1 MTLGGRIQLR
11 PNVDLVELLSG
22 VQARVRTE
30 VVIADTRDTISLTG
44 QTHFL
49 VHGEAGVRR
58 VQQSVFFVCIDRH
71 VVVVAH
77 ARIDELDHHFL
88 LVNGFDIA
96 VTPIF
101 KRIGRGLAAAL
112 FHWAVVIAARG
123 MGIDLVGRPEHDINA
138 SAISHPS
145 GLTGGEMFVGVRD
158 AAVML
163 FLVLVLDGVGRG
175 IATEPELFDE
185 LISLFVVGELLK
197 RRKLFRRDDPA
208 HVFVQPLLVG
218 RAQFLLECLGVG
230 FLLLFGQRSLERI
243 R

>member
-1 MTLGGRIQLR
+1 
-11 PNVDLVELLSG
+11 
-22 VQARVRTE
+22 
-30 VVIADTRDTISLTG
+30 
-44 QTHFL
+44 
-49 VHGEAGVRR
+49 
-58 VQQSVFFVCIDRH
+58 
-71 VVVVAH
+71 
-77 ARIDELDHHFL
+77 
-88 LVNGFDIA
+88 
-96 VTPIF
+96 
-101 KRIGRGLAAAL
+101 
-112 FHWAVVIAARG
+112 
-123 MGIDLVGRPEHDINA
+123 
-138 SAISHPS
+138 
-145 GLTGGEMFVGVRD
+145 MFVGVRD